1 VSLYEWLLFL
11 HVLSA
16 FALVAAVVLYT
27 HLIVASLSV
36 DRPGE
41 VVRTFRMAIL
51 GDVLSGIGGL
61 GTLAFGI
68 WLALEVDGYELW
80 DGWIIAAFVL
90 WAAGGGLVDQ
100 AARHYRR
107 VSGRAKALLR
117 GGRDEPSP
125 ELSASLSS
133 PRALVMH
140 SLGVLL
146 TVLLLL
152 DMIAK
157 PGA

>member
-1 VSLYEWLLFL
+1 VSRYEWLLFL
-11 HVLSA
+11 HVLAA

-27 HLIVASLSV
+27 FLVVAALSL

-41 VVRTFRMAIL
+41 VVRTFRMATL

-68 WLALEVDGYELW
+68 WLALEVDGYKLW

-90 WAAGGGLVDQ
+90 WATSGGLVDQ

-107 VSGRAKALLR
+107 VRGRANALLR
-117 GGRDEPSP
+117 EGRDEPSS
-125 ELSASLSS
+125 ELKALLTS

-146 TVLLLL
+146 TLLLLL